1 MGCIIVMGEPFFYYG
16 DYEHE
21 SDSEYDTHQGSSQWM
36 SAEEKR
42 DLAMATR
49 DSESFYNMFEQ
60 NRRPTN
66 DSPLD
71 RLEHDF
77 RNSDLRDR
85 FEHGTRDFSDRNREG
100 QGDTNRRQN
109 YASPAT
115 TPRDDAT
122 SLQDQETLKLVQRSI
137 DARRK
142 MNQEKLFTKQ
152 NSVQSEDNGR
162 GDEVRNAP
170 RSAAYA
176 AASARL
182 EKTALGRHRD
192 DIDRRQML
200 REVKQHPGQKSVNDK
215 VNIGGAAAGQEE
227 IRLRAQSAALARQ
240 ESSRIREELAG
251 IERDLK
257 KQVSSKPP
265 SDYGWKKWRDDHPN
279 KK

>member
-1 MGCIIVMGEPFFYYG
+1 MGEPFFYYG

-21 SDSEYDTHQGSSQWM
+21 SDSEYDTRQWSSQRM
-36 SAEEKR
+36 SAEEER

-49 DSESFYNMFEQ
+49 DSESYYGMFEQ
-60 NRRPTN
+60 NRKLTN

-71 RLEHDF
+71 RLEHAF
-77 RNSDLRDR
+77 RNSEVRDR
-85 FEHGTRDFSDRNREG
+85 FEHGTHDFSDRNREVE
-100 QGDTNRRQN
+100 GDTNRRQN
-109 YASPAT
+109 YALPGT

-122 SLQDQETLKLVQRSI
+122 SRQDKETLKLVQRSI
-137 DARRK
+137 DERRK
-142 MNQEKLFTKQ
+142 MNQEQNVRTKQ
-152 NSVQSEDNGR
+152 NSVPSEDNGM

-176 AASARL
+176 AASARM
-182 EKTALGRHRD
+182 EKTARALHSKDVGRK
-192 DIDRRQML
+192 QML

-240 ESSRIREELAG
+240 ESSRIREELAE
-251 IERDLK
+251 IERDLE
-257 KQVSSKPP
+257 KQVSSKPH
-265 SDYGWKKWRDDHPN
+265 SDYGWKKWRDEHPH